1 MTTNV
6 PPLPPP
12 RPKIETAVVQ
22 SPKPWMVNIAI
33 TDPADA
39 QKLRRL
45 SQALDKKPGR
55 VVADAI
61 TEWLA
66 SLDID
71 QITQEALPLEQAS

>member
-1 MTTNV
+1 MITNV
-6 PPLPPP
+6 PPLPAP
-12 RPKIETAVVQ
+12 RPKSAVAQ

-33 TDPADA
+33 TDPEDA
-39 QKLRRL
+39 RRL
-45 SQALDKKPGR
+45 KQLSKALDKKPGR

-71 QITQEALPLEQAS
+71 QINQEALPLEQAS

>member
-1 MTTNV
+1 MITNV
-6 PPLPPP
+6 PPLPNP
-12 RPKIETAVVQ
+12 RPKPKAAVVQ

-39 QKLRRL
+39 QKLKRL

-71 QITQEALPLEQAS
+71 QIAQEALPLEQAS

>member
-1 MTTNV
+1 MTTIV
-6 PPLPPP
+6 PPLPNP
-12 RPKIETAVVQ
+12 RPKTAVVQ

-33 TDPADA
+33 SDPEDA
-39 QKLRRL
+39 RKLRQL